1 MNLPTVIPFLPIMKA
16 TLKLLSL
23 LLCLSASLLVSN
35 HAEPAVSD
43 GGTADAKVL
52 VEGESEEV
60 GIVPSWQT
68 QKGAKTIVLSVPA
81 PRGQIVDRGGRPL
94 ATNRVAYFP
103 ALKFPHNPD
112 ATDEE
117 VGAFGMAALEQ
128 LNILCFGG
136 KESDQVDYWTKE
148 PKDFIQHHKNRSWLP
163 FLFVGR
169 HELTDRQKKTIGS
182 KVTSYGLI
190 AHPVYVR
197 HYPRGKVA
205 CHIVGYTGLS
215 KPLPT
220 GPLEDGDPMFY
231 EWEGKSGLEASLDDA
246 LKGRPGKLNIIF
258 DKDGN
263 EMERDMLQQP
273 VAGSTIVLT
282 IDANM
287 QKLAE
292 DVLYYRSSLA
302 VVDCDNGEILAL
314 GSNPGFNLNDFVP
327 SISQDK
333 FDKLIKDE
341 NKPLVGRAF
350 QFSYPPASTFKVP
363 ITLAALKEGTIR
375 TTDYFDCPGRIR
387 VGSQWKKNWHK
398 SNEGK
403 MTLQK
408 AIARSCNT
416 WFYTV
421 GQKVGAGPLVR
432 EAQNFGFGQLT
443 KIPLEESAGLLPT
456 NAWMMENH
464 GHHMYLGDIA
474 NFAIGQGFVEATPLQ
489 VAQSMTGIANGTDVW
504 RARLIKQKQNHLN
517 DVIERSK
524 KESIGRVEMADKALA
539 AIRRGMVDVVHAGHG
554 TGKQGY
560 CSYAQVAAKTGTAQ
574 WRAGKQMTW
583 FAGFLPANDPQFAF
597 AVAFEGGSS
606 GGTTAAP
613 IAKKYFNSLYGR
625 RSVRN
630 DLFAEVRTPGGK
642 KVKDGADDSDSVN
655 SATIKKKRTRK
666 RSTASSGKKSTRR
679 STPSRSA
686 PKPRTVPAKAKKR
699 SLWDRIRGR

>member
-1 MNLPTVIPFLPIMKA
+1 MNVTS
-16 TLKLLSL
+16 KLLSL
-23 LLCLSASLLVSN
+23 LQCLSICLLSGL

-43 GGTADAKVL
+43 GAKSDAKVL
-52 VEGESEEV
+52 ADSKVEET

-68 QKGAKTIVLSVPA
+68 QKGAKTIVLTIPA

-103 ALKFPHNPD
+103 ALKFPHMPN
-112 ATDEE
+112 ATDEQ
-117 VGAFGMAALEQ
+117 VSAIGMAALEQ

-136 KESDQVDYWTKE
+136 NESDQADYWTKD

-169 HELTDRQKKTIGS
+169 HELTEREKRTIES
-182 KVTSYGLI
+182 NLSSYGLI

-205 CHIVGYTGLS
+205 CHIIGYTGLT

-220 GPLEDGDPMFY
+220 GPLENGDPMFY
-231 EWEGKSGLEASLDDA
+231 EWEGKSGLELSLDDE
-246 LKGRPGKLNIIF
+246 LKGTPGKLNIIF

-292 DVLYYRSSLA
+292 EVLYYRSSLV

-314 GSNPGFNLNDFVP
+314 GSNPGFNPNDFVP
-327 SISQDK
+327 SISQSK
-333 FDKLIKDE
+333 FSKLIEDE

-387 VGSQWKKNWHK
+387 VGAQWKKNWHK

-421 GQKVGAGPLVR
+421 GQKVGAEPLVR
-432 EAQNFGFGQLT
+432 EARNFGFGQPT

-464 GHHMYLGDIA
+464 GHHMYLGDVA

-504 RARLIKQKQNHLN
+504 RAQLIKQKQNHLN
-517 DVIERSK
+517 EVIEISK
-524 KESIGRVEMADKALA
+524 KESIGRVEMADKALD
-539 AIRRGMVDVVHAGHG
+539 AIRRGMVDVVHSGHG

-560 CSYAQVAAKTGTAQ
+560 CSHAQVAAKTGTAQ

-606 GGTTAAP
+606 GGKTAAP
-613 IAKKYFNSLYGR
+613 IAKRYFNSLYAR
-625 RSVRN
+625 RSPSN

-642 KVKDGADDSDSVN
+642 KLKPGASS
-655 SATIKKKRTRK
+655 SSETASSKKRTRK
-666 RSTASSGKKSTRR
+666 RSTSSKKKSTRKTVPAR
-679 STPSRSA
+679 PA
-686 PKPRTVPAKAKKR
+686 PQPRTVPAKPKKR